1 LKLSFRKT
9 SSTALNFMLL
19 AVIAASCLLVSLIG
33 ALVFLSDAKNDAAE
47 DAAQASIERAVA
59 MELRHTGL
67 VLVAFARSYS
77 GVSWGNL
84 DTITSEAVTE
94 RLAREPH
101 LDLLYVWSGG
111 VLTPFGASGQGVVDS
126 PLLSAALTN
135 YLVNHTAGIWA
146 LHGSLADGA
155 LARDDSRAAQ
165 SILLS
170 VADRNFAVSV
180 TELFNGATSNQM
192 GREPVLVGVKQL
204 DSIWLAR
211 VAAAAG
217 HTLVSFATHGEPGKR
232 MALPT
237 GESGATIDLAF
248 AADRPGDRFAGVFGP
263 ALVIG
268 AAILC
273 ALFVLQMR
281 RIAGRLTASEERAQ
295 RLASHD
301 PLSGLPNRLYFDL
314 KLDEALAGVKL
325 RGEHHGLLYLDLD
338 RFKEINDS
346 FGHEA
351 GDQMIV
357 ALARRVGKVL
367 RPADVFARMGGDEF
381 AILCTNILGKAD
393 IEARARRILDQFKE
407 PYALGERKIIASA
420 SIGIAMAP
428 EHSKARLELSQFADI
443 ALYRAKHEGR
453 NRYRL
458 FESSIGEE
466 MRTRRAIELGL
477 RGAIDDDQLYV
488 HYQPIYDAAT
498 RRIVGVES
506 LLRWRHPTF
515 GAVDPALLVSVAE
528 ERGLILRLGEWVLRR
543 ACRDAA
549 AWPDIKV
556 AVNVSPIQFRQ
567 RNFGLQ
573 VENVLKQTGFDP
585 ARLEL
590 ELTEGVL
597 VTDADQA
604 ESVMTGLRNAG
615 IRMALDDFGTG
626 YSSLIY
632 LRRFP
637 FDKIK
642 IDRSFL
648 ESVEATG
655 ESLVLIESVVN
666 LGRALGLIVTAEGVE
681 TEEQMRLLQ
690 AIGCH
695 EVQGYYF
702 SKPVPAADITLMLAA
717 DEPRR
722 AREAIR
728 AVA

>member
-1 LKLSFRKT
+1 
-9 SSTALNFMLL
+9 MLL
-19 AVIAASCLLVSLIG
+19 AVVVASCLLVSLIG
-33 ALVFLSDAKNDAAE
+33 ALLVGRDYKNRAAE
-47 DAAQASIERAVA
+47 AVAQASIERAVA
-59 MELRHTGL
+59 ADLHETGL
-67 VLVAFARSYS
+67 VVAAFARSYS
-77 GVSWGNL
+77 GSSWGNL
-84 DTITSEAVTE
+84 DSITSEAVSE
-94 RLAREPH
+94 RLARQPR
-101 LDLLYVWSGG
+101 LDLLYVWSNG

-135 YLVNHTAGIWA
+135 YLVNHPAGIWA

-155 LARDDSRAAQ
+155 DSREEPGAAQ
-165 SILLS
+165 SVLLT
-170 VADRNFAVSV
+170 VGERDFAVAA
-180 TELFNGATSNQM
+180 TELFAGEASSAAR
-192 GREPVLVGVKQL
+192 REPVMVGVKQL
-204 DSIWLAR
+204 DSVWLAR
-211 VAAAAG
+211 IAAAAG
-217 HTLVSFATHGEPGKR
+217 HTLVSFATHGEPGAR
-232 MALPT
+232 LALPT
-237 GESGATIDLAF
+237 GDSGVTLELAF
-248 AADRPGDRFAGVFGP
+248 AADQPGDRFAGAFGP
-263 ALVIG
+263 VLVIG
-268 AAILC
+268 AALFC

-281 RIAGRLTASEERAQ
+281 RIADRLKASEERAQ

-314 KLDEALAGVKL
+314 KLDEALAGARL

-357 ALARRVGKVL
+357 GLARRVSRAL
-367 RPADVFARMGGDEF
+367 RPNDIFARMGGDEF
-381 AILCTNILGKAD
+381 AILCVNVLGKAD
-393 IEARARRILDQFKE
+393 IEARARRILEQFKE

-420 SIGIAMAP
+420 SLGIAMAP
-428 EHSKARLELSQFADI
+428 EHAASRLELSQFADI

-458 FESSIGEE
+458 FETAIGEE
-466 MRTRRAIELGL
+466 MRMRRAIEQGL
-477 RGAIDDDQLYV
+477 RGAIEDDQLYV
-488 HYQPIYDAAT
+488 HYQPIFSTGT
-498 RRIVGVES
+498 RRMVGVEA

-515 GAVDPALLVSVAE
+515 GAIEPALLISVAE

-549 AWPDIKV
+549 AWPGIKV

-567 RNFGLQ
+567 RNFRLQ
-573 VENVLKQTGFDP
+573 VETVLEQTGFDP

-590 ELTEGVL
+590 ELTEGVI
-597 VTDADQA
+597 VSDADQA

-648 ESVEATG
+648 ESLESTG

-666 LGRALGLIVTAEGVE
+666 LGRALGLTVTAEGVE
-681 TEEQMRLLQ
+681 TEDQMRLLQ

-695 EVQGYYF
+695 EVQGYFF
-702 SKPVPAADITLMLAA
+702 SKPVPAADITLLVGGG
-717 DEPRR
+717 EPRP
-722 AREAIR
+722 AREIVR